1 MKHLQALLVLVL
13 LAVSKR
19 YQQQWR
25 STIDR
30 VDTTLDAI
38 EASQRRI
45 EAMENGGSPPH
56 EGAVGR
62 TIPVSIESA

>member
-19 YQQQWR
+19 YRQNWR

-30 VDTTLDAI
+30 VGTTLDAV
-38 EASQRRI
+38 EASKRRI
-45 EAMENGGSPPH
+45 EALENS
-56 EGAVGR
+56 GR
-62 TIPVSIESA
+62 PRLKVL

>member
-1 MKHLQALLVLVL
+1 MKHIQALLVLVP

-19 YQQQWR
+19 YRQKWR

-30 VDTTLDAI
+30 VGTTLDAV

-45 EAMENGGSPPH
+45 EALENGGKPR
-56 EGAVGR
+56 VR
-62 TIPVSIESA
+62 VL